1 MPRTCS
7 QHHRVATLAAILISC
22 LCTSI
27 AHAVPSFARQT
38 GMACSACHTVFPELT
53 PFGREFKLHG
63 YVIDNLKQIKGV
75 TMEQRE
81 TLSLNSLPPLSVM
94 LQVSYTHTATALP
107 DSGVSGAL
115 AKDGEVLF
123 PQQASLFYAGKI
135 ADNLGA
141 FIQLTYDGA
150 EDHFGFDNTDIRY
163 ARYLSMGGEEPNA
176 GGTAG
181 SEKSKHSLLFG
192 VTLNNNP
199 TVQDPWNSTAA
210 WGFPYAGSS
219 VAPTP
224 NASTRLDSGGG
235 GIGQNAAGVGAYL
248 WFDDSIYAELSLYG
262 AAKTGG
268 AHPLDSTQGAVLQGV
283 MPYWRL
289 GYEHRWD
296 RNSLFVGTY
305 GAVASVQPGNGL
317 PLQGMTDRFTDVA
330 ADAQYQYIGEE
341 HLVTVLAT
349 YIHEDQRLNSS
360 FANGLASNP
369 TNDLKTL
376 KATVEYTYE
385 RMIGGAIGLFST
397 TGSSDGLLYP
407 STGDVGGSVSGSPAS
422 RGYIA
427 EINYLPWLNTKL
439 QLQYVGYS
447 KFNGG
452 STDYAGIGR
461 NASGNNTAY
470 LLVWL
475 NF

>member
-1 MPRTCS
+1 
-7 QHHRVATLAAILISC
+7 
-22 LCTSI
+22 
-27 AHAVPSFARQT
+27 
-38 GMACSACHTVFPELT
+38 
-53 PFGREFKLHG
+53 
-63 YVIDNLKQIKGV
+63 
-75 TMEQRE
+75 
-81 TLSLNSLPPLSVM
+81 
-94 LQVSYTHTATALP
+94 
-107 DSGVSGAL
+107 
-115 AKDGEVLF
+115 
-123 PQQASLFYAGKI
+123 
-135 ADNLGA
+135 
-141 FIQLTYDGA
+141 
-150 EDHFGFDNTDIRY
+150 
-163 ARYLSMGGEEPNA
+163 
-176 GGTAG
+176 
-181 SEKSKHSLLFG
+181 

-427 EINYLPWLNTKL
+427 EIDYLPWLNTKL

>member
-1 MPRTCS
+1 MS
-7 QHHRVATLAAILISC
+7 QICHRLAAGFAAILILC
-22 LCTSI
+22 LHTSTVQ
-27 AHAVPSFARQT
+27 AVPSFARQT

-63 YVIDNLKQIKGV
+63 YVIDNIKQIKGV
-75 TMEQRE
+75 AMDQRE
-81 TLSLNSLPPLSVM
+81 TLSLNSVPPLSVM

-107 DSGVSGAL
+107 DSQVSKAL

-123 PQQASLFYAGKI
+123 PQQASFFYAGKI

-141 FIQLTYDGA
+141 FVQLTYDGV
-150 EDHFGFDNTDIRY
+150 EDHFGLDNTDIRY
-163 ARYLSMGGEEPNA
+163 ARYFSLGGGEANNTSAAPAAEA
-176 GGTAG
+176 
-181 SEKSKHSLLFG
+181 HSLLYG
-192 VTLNNNP
+192 ITLNNNP

-210 WGFPYAGSS
+210 WGFPYSGSS

-224 NASTRLDSGGG
+224 NASTKLDSGGG
-235 GIGQNAAGVGAYL
+235 GVGQNAAGVGAYL
-248 WFDDSIYAELSLYG
+248 WFDDALYAELSFYG

-268 AHPLDSTQGAVLQGV
+268 THPLDSMQSQVLQGV

-289 GYEHRWD
+289 GYEYRWE

-317 PLQGMTDRFTDVA
+317 ALRGPADRYTDVA
-330 ADAQYQYIGEE
+330 ADAQYQYIGED

-349 YIHEDQRLNSS
+349 YIHENQSLDSS
-360 FANGLASNP
+360 LANGLASNP
-369 TNDLKTL
+369 SDNLKTL
-376 KATVEYTYE
+376 KATVEYSYQ
-385 RMIGGAIGLFST
+385 RRIGGALGLFST
-397 TGSSDGLLYP
+397 TGSTDALLYP
-407 STGDVGGSVSGSPAS
+407 STGDVSGSATGNPAS

-447 KFNGG
+447 KFNGA

>member
-1 MPRTCS
+1 MPRSCN
-7 QHHRVATLAAILISC
+7 QHHRVATLAAILIFS

-107 DSGVSGAL
+107 DSAVSGAL
-115 AKDGEVLF
+115 AKNGEVLF

-163 ARYLSMGGEEPNA
+163 ARYLSIGGEEPNA
-176 GGTAG
+176 GAPAG
-181 SEKSKHSLLFG
+181 SAKSKHSLLFG
-192 VTLNNNP
+192 LTLNNNP

-317 PLQGMTDRFTDVA
+317 PLR
-330 ADAQYQYIGEE
+330 E
-341 HLVTVLAT
+341 
-349 YIHEDQRLNSS
+349 
-360 FANGLASNP
+360 
-369 TNDLKTL
+369 
-376 KATVEYTYE
+376 
-385 RMIGGAIGLFST
+385 
-397 TGSSDGLLYP
+397 
-407 STGDVGGSVSGSPAS
+407 
-422 RGYIA
+422 
-427 EINYLPWLNTKL
+427 
-439 QLQYVGYS
+439 
-447 KFNGG
+447 
-452 STDYAGIGR
+452 
-461 NASGNNTAY
+461 
-470 LLVWL
+470 
-475 NF
+475 

>member
-1 MPRTCS
+1 
-7 QHHRVATLAAILISC
+7 
-22 LCTSI
+22 
-27 AHAVPSFARQT
+27 
-38 GMACSACHTVFPELT
+38 
-53 PFGREFKLHG
+53 
-63 YVIDNLKQIKGV
+63 
-75 TMEQRE
+75 
-81 TLSLNSLPPLSVM
+81 
-94 LQVSYTHTATALP
+94 
-107 DSGVSGAL
+107 
-115 AKDGEVLF
+115 
-123 PQQASLFYAGKI
+123 
-135 ADNLGA
+135 
-141 FIQLTYDGA
+141 
-150 EDHFGFDNTDIRY
+150 
-163 ARYLSMGGEEPNA
+163 
-176 GGTAG
+176 
-181 SEKSKHSLLFG
+181 LFG
-192 VTLNNNP
+192 LTLNNNP

-210 WGFPYAGSS
+210 WGFPYAASS

-235 GIGQNAAGVGAYL
+235 GIGQNAAGVGAYV

-397 TGSSDGLLYP
+397 TGSTDGLLYP

-427 EINYLPWLNTKL
+427 EIDYLPWLNTKL

>member
-1 MPRTCS
+1 MRRGRKEYRCI
-7 QHHRVATLAAILISC
+7 AALAAMVFVGFHAS
-22 LCTSI
+22 T
-27 AHAVPSFARQT
+27 AQAVPSFARQT

-75 TMEQRE
+75 TMDQRE
-81 TLSLNSLPPLSVM
+81 ILSLNSLPPLSMM

-107 DSGVSGAL
+107 DSQVSGAL

-123 PQQASLFYAGKI
+123 PQQASFFYAGKI

-141 FIQLTYDGA
+141 FVQLTYDGA
-150 EDHFGFDNTDIRY
+150 GDHFGFDNADIRY
-163 ARYLSMGGEEPNA
+163 ARYLSVGEQQSGDSTQA
-176 GGTAG
+176 AAR
-181 SEKSKHSLLFG
+181 SQHSLLFG

-210 WGFPYAGSS
+210 WGFPYSGSS
-219 VAPTP
+219 VSPTP
-224 NASTRLDSGGG
+224 NASTKLDSGAGA
-235 GIGQNAAGVGAYL
+235 IGQNAAGVGAYL
-248 WFDDSIYAELSLYG
+248 WFDDSLYAELSAYS
-262 AAKTGG
+262 AAKTGST
-268 AHPLDSTQGAVLQGV
+268 HPLDSQQGAVLQGL

-305 GAVASVQPGNGL
+305 GAVANIQPGNGL
-317 PLQGMTDRFTDVA
+317 ALRGAADRFTDVA
-330 ADAQYQYIGEE
+330 ADVQYQYIGEE
-341 HLVTVLAT
+341 HLLTVLGT
-349 YIHEDQRLNSS
+349 YIHENQRLDSS
-360 FANGLASNP
+360 FANGLAANSAD
-369 TNDLKTL
+369 DLRTF
-376 KATVEYTYE
+376 KATVEYSYQ
-385 RMIGGAIGLFST
+385 RMIGGALGVFTT
-397 TGSSDGLLYP
+397 TGSSDSLLYP
-407 STGDVGGSVSGSPAS
+407 STGDPSGSANGNPAS
-422 RGYIA
+422 RGYIV
-427 EINYLPWLNTKL
+427 EVDYLPWLNTKL

-447 KFNGG
+447 KFNGA
-452 STDYAGIGR
+452 STNYAGIGR

>member
-1 MPRTCS
+1 
-7 QHHRVATLAAILISC
+7 
-22 LCTSI
+22 
-27 AHAVPSFARQT
+27 
-38 GMACSACHTVFPELT
+38 
-53 PFGREFKLHG
+53 
-63 YVIDNLKQIKGV
+63 
-75 TMEQRE
+75 
-81 TLSLNSLPPLSVM
+81 
-94 LQVSYTHTATALP
+94 
-107 DSGVSGAL
+107 
-115 AKDGEVLF
+115 
-123 PQQASLFYAGKI
+123 
-135 ADNLGA
+135 
-141 FIQLTYDGA
+141 
-150 EDHFGFDNTDIRY
+150 
-163 ARYLSMGGEEPNA
+163 
-176 GGTAG
+176 
-181 SEKSKHSLLFG
+181 
-192 VTLNNNP
+192 
-199 TVQDPWNSTAA
+199 
-210 WGFPYAGSS
+210 
-219 VAPTP
+219 
-224 NASTRLDSGGG
+224 
-235 GIGQNAAGVGAYL
+235 
-248 WFDDSIYAELSLYG
+248 
-262 AAKTGG
+262 
-268 AHPLDSTQGAVLQGV
+268 

-376 KATVEYTYE
+376 KATVEYSYE

-397 TGSSDGLLYP
+397 TGSTDGLLYP

-427 EINYLPWLNTKL
+427 EIDYLPWLNTKL